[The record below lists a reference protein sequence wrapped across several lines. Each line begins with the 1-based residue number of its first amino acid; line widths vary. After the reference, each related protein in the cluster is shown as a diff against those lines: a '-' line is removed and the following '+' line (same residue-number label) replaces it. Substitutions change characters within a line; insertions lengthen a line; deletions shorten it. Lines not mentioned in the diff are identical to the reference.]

1 MDATILA
8 DQSPSLWDSAS
19 SNALSDSVSVGSD
32 QFSNREGDSV
42 AAAAVAATVNRSA
55 DETYSAVKV
64 ARNASH
70 VVGQAGPGTSKY
82 DVRAEW
88 EKETE

>member
-1 MDATILA
+1 MES
-8 DQSPSLWDSAS
+8 DQSPSLCDSAS
-19 SNALSDSVSVGSD
+19 LSDSVSVGSD
-32 QFSNREGDSV
+32 QFSNREGDS
-42 AAAAVAATVNRSA
+42 AATVNRSA